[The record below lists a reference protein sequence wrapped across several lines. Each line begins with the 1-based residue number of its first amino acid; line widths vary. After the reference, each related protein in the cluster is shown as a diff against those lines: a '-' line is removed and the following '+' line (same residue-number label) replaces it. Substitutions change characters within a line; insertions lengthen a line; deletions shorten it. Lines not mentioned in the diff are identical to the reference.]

1 MQHLD
6 DGVLHALVDGEVPSA
21 ELGPIQAHLDGC
33 ADCRSRLDEARNM
46 AGESNALIELI
57 EVPAAH
63 EVSPAAAP
71 RMRRP
76 AATWIRPLG
85 LAASLALAVGLGY
98 AGAALQHES
107 GAALQRRAAAP
118 MASRIDTVFVAQ
130 DRAAAVEQTV
140 PAPETV
146 SPAPSQEPAA
156 GRRDLARAKEE
167 REQADERQT
176 TPAAPAEAD
185 QVRQVAPSAQASRDS
200 ALAQRFRSSQVRL
213 EELVVTGAAESSQR
227 RLAGNQARDLKDSTG
242 ARDAQLKRQESETK
256 RANNEGAAKSLAAAP
271 PAQLSAIIT
280 TMQATPITFYQAT
293 TLLGGQL
300 RLIDGMV
307 PIRLEMVGTAVRVV
321 YPLERGELVLE
332 QRREADSLAVV
343 LIGPTLSPD
352 SLGKLRQK
360 IR

>member
-6 DGVLHALVDGEVPSA
+6 DGLLHALVDGEVPST

-33 ADCRSRLDEARNM
+33 AECRIRLDEARSM

-57 EVPAAH
+57 EVPAAR

-71 RMRRP
+71 RSRRP
-76 AATWIRPLG
+76 AVTWLRPLG

-98 AGAALQHES
+98 AG
-107 GAALQRRAAAP
+107 GALQRQTLAP
-118 MASRIDTVFVAQ
+118 KASRIDTVFVAQ
-130 DRAAAVEQTV
+130 DHVAAVESTV
-140 PAPETV
+140 PTPATV
-146 SPAPSQEPAA
+146 SPAPSQELAS
-156 GRRDLARAKEE
+156 GRRSLAMVKEE
-167 REQADERQT
+167 RERDERQT
-176 TPAAPAEAD
+176 APAAPAELDRA
-185 QVRQVAPSAQASRDS
+185 QPVPPSAQALTDS
-200 ALAQRFRSSQVRL
+200 ARAQRLRSSQFRL
-213 EELVVTGAAESSQR
+213 EEQVVAGTAESRQR
-227 RLAGNQARDLKDSTG
+227 QLAGNQARDLKDST
-242 ARDAQLKRQESETK
+242 ATRDAQLKRQDSEIK

-271 PAQLSAIIT
+271 PAPMSAIIT
-280 TMQATPITFYQAT
+280 TMQATPITFYEAT

-307 PIRLEMVGTAVRVV
+307 PIRLEMVGSAVRVV

-343 LIGPTLSPD
+343 LIGPTLSSD